1 MHTRR
6 GLGWLFSP
14 RSDESPKQSGV
25 IESLEVDNFQLRQQL
40 EEQRTSLLSCQEAL
54 DRAYRNMKELE
65 QRLANLNQA
74 HSEYIDKRDREFRN
88 EIMRLRDQ
96 MSDVAAAGYSKQA
109 IADSHKVSDNAILEI
124 WKRMAYNI
132 RVIATTLLTHC
143 PPREELAVSYEGRPA
158 TVSNMAPAEYGLLAD
173 ENLRAAVVENYIW
186 RSVYAR
192 IFGGQRGKQSAKLT
206 YMTASEF
213 FHWKS
218 QGAAMLENLVGLQ
231 DHTLRSLARTEHHGF
246 SALLPPAKKADN
258 ATRDILYEELLSVY
272 KDAVELHSIFMKS
285 KAHFYINWIDR
296 KQPSGGNIHYASE
309 CMEAEAWGETLGKDS
324 VVVFSI
330 SPGLWKFGTA
340 NGADY
345 NLAMLLVKPRVI
357 CE

>member
-1 MHTRR
+1 
-6 GLGWLFSP
+6 
-14 RSDESPKQSGV
+14 
-25 IESLEVDNFQLRQQL
+25 
-40 EEQRTSLLSCQEAL
+40 
-54 DRAYRNMKELE
+54 MKELE
-65 QRLANLNQA
+65 QRLADSNQA

-88 EIMRLRDQ
+88 EIMRLREQ
-96 MSDVAAAGYSKQA
+96 MSDVAAAEYSKQA
-109 IADSHKVSDNAILEI
+109 IADSRKVSDNAILEI

-192 IFGGQRGKQSAKLT
+192 IFGGQQGKQSGAWCGLAGAKFLSLCSTLIPMAAKLT
-206 YMTASEF
+206 YTTASEF

-231 DHTLRSLARTEHHGF
+231 DHTLRSLACTEHHGF

-258 ATRDILYEELLSVY
+258 ATRDILYKELLSVY

-285 KAHFYINWIDR
+285 KADFYINWIDR
-296 KQPSGGNIHYASE
+296 TQPSGGNIHYAPE

-330 SPGLWKFGTA
+330 SPGLWKAGTA

-345 NLAMLLVKPRVI
+345 NLVMLLVKPRVI

>member
-1 MHTRR
+1 MSENHNQQLNQIRISRNHIALSQQGVTEGDRRIDKPDTSSLMMHTRR

-192 IFGGQRGKQSAKLT
+192 IFGGQRGKQSGAWCGLAGAEFLSLCSTLIRKLADADT
-206 YMTASEF
+206 IAIEVV
-213 FHWKS
+213 
-218 QGAAMLENLVGLQ
+218 ANLSTG
-231 DHTLRSLARTEHHGF
+231 S
-246 SALLPPAKKADN
+246 
-258 ATRDILYEELLSVY
+258 
-272 KDAVELHSIFMKS
+272 
-285 KAHFYINWIDR
+285 
-296 KQPSGGNIHYASE
+296 
-309 CMEAEAWGETLGKDS
+309 
-324 VVVFSI
+324 
-330 SPGLWKFGTA
+330 
-340 NGADY
+340 
-345 NLAMLLVKPRVI
+345 
-357 CE
+357 